1 MLIYGRSNLIY
12 EIYYSKAPHS
22 WGFLFVGCWV
32 DCAVDKPSELEFEE
46 LVKEL
51 DDFSDDPW
59 EELNDIVAMVP
70 GALEKLKSMDG
81 EYEKLYYYGELMEIA
96 RKLEEFKK
104 GKEAPN

>member
-1 MLIYGRSNLIY
+1 M
-12 EIYYSKAPHS
+12 
-22 WGFLFVGCWV
+22 GCWV
-32 DCAVDKPSELEFEE
+32 DCVVDKPSELEFEE

-59 EELNDIVAMVP
+59 EELNNIVAMVP

-104 GKEAPN
+104 GKEDPN